1 MAQEITCTSC
11 NVRITNMPGSVR
23 FKCPKCGE
31 TEIVRCSHCRKIVAK
46 YICPNCSFSGPN

>member
-1 MAQEITCTSC
+1 MATELTCTSC
-11 NVRITNMPGSVR
+11 NVRITNLVGSVN

-31 TEIVRCSHCRKIVAK
+31 SEIVRCAHCRKIVAK